1 MFNFIIITFFVF
13 LNVPAMLMTS
23 FGGFVLTPK
32 RSRKILI
39 IYTLGVSLLA
49 YCYLPIGT
57 TDLYRYLNIIET
69 CGTMSL
75 TEAIKWCGDG
85 LYISNFVFWLA
96 GSIKMPTIAT
106 MISVGVVY
114 GVSAYIAID
123 SAELFLINR
132 KTFAL
137 IMYDFA
143 ILHFFYLANNM
154 RNVCAFS
161 LAVLA
166 AYRECIKG
174 KKDILT
180 WILYIMPCFIH
191 RTGVII
197 IFIRLLVIVAKKS
210 IAICILAAVMLP
222 SIIVW
227 IYNHLNYIPVEW
239 GRRFIQSGYAYTNTT
254 SKWARIVQNSGY
266 QRANKLVWGILLVL
280 MIIVGHYIYKYIEK
294 NNFVLFSELLG
305 VLSLTVLLIVRDD
318 TYWRFSSAAAI
329 SFTYAFAIL
338 IKRYNSLNLFFKVI
352 ISLFVIV
359 CVGEELLQIWFD
371 RYMVNWGSIFSDAML
386 TNFFVVLGKVFLGIA
401 RQ

>member
-1 MFNFIIITFFVF
+1 MFNFIIIVLLIL

-23 FGGFVLTPK
+23 FGGFALTPH
-32 RSRKILI
+32 RSKKILF
-39 IYTLGVSLLA
+39 IYTLGMSLLA

-57 TDLYRYLNIIET
+57 TDLYRYINIIET

-75 TEAIKWCGDG
+75 IEAIKWCGDG
-85 LYISNFVFWLA
+85 LYITDFVFWFA

-123 SAELFLINR
+123 SAEIFSISR

-137 IMYDFA
+137 IIYDFA

-161 LAVLA
+161 LAILA

-191 RTGVII
+191 RTGIII
-197 IFIRLLVIVAKKS
+197 IFVRLLVIVAKKS
-210 IAICILAAVMLP
+210 IAICILAAAMLP
-222 SIIVW
+222 SVIVW
-227 IYNHLNYIPVEW
+227 FYNHLSYIPVEW
-239 GRRFIQSGYAYTNTT
+239 GRRLIQSGYAYTNTT

-266 QRANKLVWGILLVL
+266 QRANKLVWGMLLVL
-280 MIIVGHYIYKYIEK
+280 MIIVGHYVYKYIEK
-294 NNFVLFSELLG
+294 NNFVLLSELLG

-318 TYWRFSSAAAI
+318 SYWRFSSITAI
-329 SFTYAFAIL
+329 SFTYAFVIL
-338 IKRYNSLNLFFKVI
+338 IKRYDSINLLFKVI
-352 ISLFVIV
+352 ISLFVIL
-359 CVGEELLQIWFD
+359 CVGEALLQIWFD
-371 RYMVNWGSIFSDAML
+371 RYMVDWGSIFSNAML
-386 TNFFVVLGKVFLGIA
+386 TNIFVVLGKVLLGIA
-401 RQ
+401 G